1 MSVGNILTLGWY
13 MDTCYVDLLL
23 YPREN
28 KNALVPKTHHS
39 SLEWMSFENLL
50 LILILGSTSLAFILM
65 PLWVFIANRTCLC
78 PWLNSLRVLVL
89 ANMIY
94 CRSCLSPELKCTCP
108 GPPQTHCLRVY
119 RGGAQEHA
127 SLLLL
132 HPLWSPSVSCDEIRS
147 SSLTTVYSSCRGPL
161 NLQEWSLG
169 RFSMDFL
176 NARGC
181 VRAISNHSPKW

>member
-39 SLEWMSFENLL
+39 TLEWMSFENLL

-78 PWLNSLRVLVL
+78 P
-89 ANMIY
+89 
-94 CRSCLSPELKCTCP
+94 
-108 GPPQTHCLRVY
+108 
-119 RGGAQEHA
+119 
-127 SLLLL
+127 
-132 HPLWSPSVSCDEIRS
+132 
-147 SSLTTVYSSCRGPL
+147 
-161 NLQEWSLG
+161 
-169 RFSMDFL
+169 
-176 NARGC
+176 
-181 VRAISNHSPKW
+181 